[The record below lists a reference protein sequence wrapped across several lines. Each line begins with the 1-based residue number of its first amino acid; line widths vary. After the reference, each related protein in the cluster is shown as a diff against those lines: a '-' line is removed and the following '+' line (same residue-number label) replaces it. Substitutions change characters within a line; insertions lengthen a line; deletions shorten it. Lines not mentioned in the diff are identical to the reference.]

1 MKIRVFLKKDSKE
14 LSRLLK
20 EFLSYT
26 RKYYSKRVL
35 EFDNYTNSRKIS
47 YIKEILNNFKNQKHS
62 RFLIAEEES
71 KIVGYIM
78 GVVDKNPDKVMKKSG
93 HIKSFF
99 VSEKS
104 REKGVGK
111 KLYLSLV
118 DWFKKQKCDH
128 LELDVFDGNEKTI
141 SMYKKWGFKENLIK
155 LKKRL

>member
-71 KIVGYIM
+71 KIVGYII
-78 GVVDKNPDKVMKKSG
+78 GVVDKNPNRVMKKSG

-141 SMYKKWGFKENLIK
+141 SMYKKWGFKDEYTEMWKEI
-155 LKKRL
+155 